1 MNAKHELILNIVIGV
16 TDYLPSISNVF
27 NSNSKEKNSTY
38 GLVQIISNPAGAT
51 ITSGAVVGIF
61 VSGIATGL
69 AIAAVVGLGATTYIC
84 YKQMNKEADDQ
95 QQAFASYERRR
106 VLSTTDGTKQR
117 KGVGND
123 A

>member
-1 MNAKHELILNIVIGV
+1 MANTIRQKMNAKHELILNIVIGV
-16 TDYLPSISNVF
+16 TDYLPSISNMF

-38 GLVQIISNPAGAT
+38 GFIQIISNPAGAT

-84 YKQMNKEADDQ
+84 YNQMNTMKTQITETAHR
-95 QQAFASYERRR
+95 EHH
-106 VLSTTDGTKQR
+106 KQPT
-117 KGVGND
+117 GCVN
-123 A
+123 